1 LANSYSDCDTIV
13 SAILHDT
20 VEDTIISLDNI
31 NTIFGGDVK
40 RIVSGVTKVCKLAKT
55 RQEQVP
61 KMEDYMNKKT
71 LKNENIRNMFIAMS
85 DDWRIIQVKVAD
97 RLHNLRTLSYLPI
110 QKQKSIARESM
121 DIYAPLAHRLGM
133 YEIKTEMED
142 ISFKYLNPN
151 EYEET
156 VNAIGNKTDNNT
168 SNFLDNIRL
177 DLEESLK
184 IRVDFEISSRT
195 KSIYSTWRK
204 SQKYGGNIDEVLDL
218 HAIRVVF
225 ADSEDNTGVAFGIL
239 GKVHSIWNHIPLST
253 KDYITKPKANGY
265 QSLHTTVLIN
275 NEPLE
280 VQIRSQS
287 MHRVAEYGAA
297 AHVSYKESLSVP
309 WLKIVK
315 EWDNTINCSEQFIK
329 QIREELLNSHTFV
342 FSPNGNILNLKKG
355 TTLIELVRSGCISK
369 NNKILVNNEPKC
381 NTYVFSNGDILS
393 YAF

>member
-1 LANSYSDCDTIV
+1 
-13 SAILHDT
+13 
-20 VEDTIISLDNI
+20 
-31 NTIFGGDVK
+31 
-40 RIVSGVTKVCKLAKT
+40 
-55 RQEQVP
+55 
-61 KMEDYMNKKT
+61 
-71 LKNENIRNMFIAMS
+71 
-85 DDWRIIQVKVAD
+85 
-97 RLHNLRTLSYLPI
+97 
-110 QKQKSIARESM
+110 ESM

-355 TTLIELVRSGCISK
+355 
-369 NNKILVNNEPKC
+369 
-381 NTYVFSNGDILS
+381 
-393 YAF
+393 